1 MEVCTEAAMICKELS
16 GKEVGPERKGNSVED
31 GGYE

>member
-1 MEVCTEAAMICKELS
+1 MEKLTEAAVMGEKQ
-16 GKEVGPERKGNSVED
+16 VGPERKGKSVED

>member
-1 MEVCTEAAMICKELS
+1 MEAAVICKDLS
-16 GKEVGPERKGNSVED
+16 EKEVGPERKGKSVED

>member
-1 MEVCTEAAMICKELS
+1 MEAAVICYELCE
-16 GKEVGPERKGNSVED
+16 KEVGPERKEKSVED